1 MNSKFHK
8 KYFDNC
14 DVSHE
19 TAVLAF
25 NNLLRFGER
34 STCTVTNIAECISS
48 LHLNISFPALPDGII
63 WEPYVVF
70 KVIKNL
76 SYYVEGQ
83 EIKKFNWIGVYIE
96 SLFNGFSTHLLNDM
110 GLAMNLDPHT
120 THNLRIPLPYITKK
134 DFPLILYKLKFS
146 AVRIR
151 VELESVDNLVQ
162 NLHEHSSIDHYS
174 GNISGSITA
183 NYIRISDKGRKFIDQ
198 IDEIIY
204 NILVPSIQSEIISS
218 VCSVLQINYLNAH
231 NMFMYIESNGKLIS
245 NTNIKFDL
253 EYNENALMSQVGSI
267 YTRMITWILHNTDC
281 SLPINYFPLANILE
295 RNKLYPASQDKL
307 NLTTCIGSNSYS
319 GNINAIVF
327 HKMDFVINNGMGFIV
342 PDYSFIDNNIHN
354 TFSQIYTSDD
364 IDIDSVNDADKYEID
379 IYI

>member
-1 MNSKFHK
+1 M
-8 KYFDNC
+8 
-14 DVSHE
+14 
-19 TAVLAF
+19 
-25 NNLLRFGER
+25 
-34 STCTVTNIAECISS
+34 
-48 LHLNISFPALPDGII
+48 
-63 WEPYVVF
+63 
-70 KVIKNL
+70 
-76 SYYVEGQ
+76 
-83 EIKKFNWIGVYIE
+83 
-96 SLFNGFSTHLLNDM
+96 
-110 GLAMNLDPHT
+110 
-120 THNLRIPLPYITKK
+120 PYITKK